1 MIIERGSEVKNPGDE
16 VECLGER
23 SRRSLRCHHLFRFPF
38 QEMKGVARRGR
49 SEIAVH
55 YNG

>member
-1 MIIERGSEVKNPGDE
+1 MIIERGSEVKNPG
-16 VECLGER
+16 VRSSGLGER